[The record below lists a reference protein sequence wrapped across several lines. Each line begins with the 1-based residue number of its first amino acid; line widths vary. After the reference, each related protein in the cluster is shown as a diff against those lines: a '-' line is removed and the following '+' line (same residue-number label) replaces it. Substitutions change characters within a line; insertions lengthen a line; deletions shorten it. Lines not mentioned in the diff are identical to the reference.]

1 MRSWH
6 QAYQTINASLVF
18 FSLFFSCFCPKGK
31 NWSLYYFWASWRAP
45 TPLSLYKYKYIYIHL
60 LFKTLSQHAQESRLF
75 LHTGRCEH
83 WPTKVMRRRRATII
97 ECLHE
102 VPTFK
107 CLTPVVRRP
116 ASTHKSKRVES
127 AKTKLFELVDFKYI
141 TVLERAVGRSTTAL
155 RMWIRCFRSSF
166 GLYNF

>member
-1 MRSWH
+1 MRVCKNSTSDTLRPQH
-6 QAYQTINASLVF
+6 LTFDAELAPSLPNRECFISF
-18 FSLFFSCFCPKGK
+18 FFTLFFRVFVPKAKTDHFTIFGRHEGLLP
-31 NWSLYYFWASWRAP
+31 S
-45 TPLSLYKYKYIYIHL
+45 LSLYIKKYIYIHL

-107 CLTPVVRRP
+107 CLTLVVRRP
-116 ASTHKSKRVES
+116 LPTKASVWNRPRRNYLS
-127 AKTKLFELVDFKYI
+127 LLILNILQY
-141 TVLERAVGRSTTAL
+141 
-155 RMWIRCFRSSF
+155 
-166 GLYNF
+166 